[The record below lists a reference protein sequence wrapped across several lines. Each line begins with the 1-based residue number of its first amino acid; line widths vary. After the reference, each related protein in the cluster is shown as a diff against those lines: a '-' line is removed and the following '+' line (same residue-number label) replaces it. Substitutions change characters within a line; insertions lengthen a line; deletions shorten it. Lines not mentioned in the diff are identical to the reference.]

1 MVRARFI
8 RWFHEIGIADI
19 PLVGGKNASLG
30 EMYRELTPKGIKIP
44 NGFAIT
50 AEGYWSVVR
59 AGGLTEAIRTILSDL
74 DTRDL
79 ANLAQRGR
87 QVREMILIVG
97 VKTDGLGPDWLVDG
111 LGCLTASGARLTTN
125 LELVESVRK

>member
-1 MVRARFI
+1 MARARFI

-30 EMYRELTPKGIKIP
+30 EMYRELGPKGVKIP

-59 AGGLTEAIRTILSDL
+59 AGRLTEAIRVSLTDL
-74 DTRDL
+74 DTQDL
-79 ANLAQRGR
+79 TNLA
-87 QVREMILIVG
+87 
-97 VKTDGLGPDWLVDG
+97 
-111 LGCLTASGARLTTN
+111 
-125 LELVESVRK
+125 